1 MEIIAH
7 RKVGMIKM
15 KVKDFMTTN
24 IVWAEPNCTIH
35 EVAKLMAEQHIG
47 TVILC
52 NTNKTLSGLITDRDI
67 VLRVAANDK
76 DLKTTQ
82 ASDIM
87 TTKLVTAN
95 PEDDAYKL
103 MKCMTE
109 NQIRRVPVVQ
119 DNTVVGIVSISDL
132 AKTEN
137 ISSEDMGATVEHIC
151 GCSCNGNHKNA
162 E

>member
-1 MEIIAH
+1 
-7 RKVGMIKM
+7 M
-15 KVKDFMTTN
+15 KVKEFMTSN
-24 IVWAEPNCTIH
+24 IVWAEPNCTVN

-52 NTNKTLSGLITDRDI
+52 EQDKTLSGIVTDRDI

-76 DLKTTQ
+76 DLKTTP

-87 TTKLVTAN
+87 TTGLITAM
-95 PEDDAYKL
+95 PDDDAYVL
-103 MKCMTE
+103 MKSMTE

-119 DNTVVGIVSISDL
+119 DNKVVGIVALSDL
-132 AKTEN
+132 AKTETVT
-137 ISSEDMGATVEHIC
+137 SEDMGATVEHIC
-151 GCSCNGNHKNA
+151 GCNGNHKNA